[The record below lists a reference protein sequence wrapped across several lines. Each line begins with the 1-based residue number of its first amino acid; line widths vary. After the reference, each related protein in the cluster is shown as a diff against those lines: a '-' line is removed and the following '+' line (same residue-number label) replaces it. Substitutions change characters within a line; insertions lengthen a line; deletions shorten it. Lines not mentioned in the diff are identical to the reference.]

1 MASKTSR
8 RGFLTLLGSALL
20 VPAAMAAEHARGSGM
35 RTYFLP
41 PRGGW
46 LAPHARMLVPLS
58 EIEPWR
64 DEIAAGRFTYD
75 AHTEMLSLWERTTTR
90 EQEEREAYQYGAL
103 TWQPTAAPAFIVA
116 SSWYAPDGVSRL
128 VMRGSRAAIDDGL
141 AQYGAPT
148 DRHAYNDW
156 YRKECRARGLT
167 GL

>member
-8 RGFLTLLGSALL
+8 RGFLTLLGGALL

-90 EQEEREAYQYGAL
+90 EQEEQRAYHPGAV
-103 TWQPTAAPAFIVA
+103 TWRIPSTAAPD
-116 SSWYAPDGVSRL
+116 WYAPDGVTRL
-128 VMRGSRAAIDDGL
+128 VMGGSRAAIDDGL

-148 DRHAYNDW
+148 DRAAYNDW